1 VRRLRG
7 RGVAAALCAAV
18 ALLGASC
25 GPRYER
31 TDATTAGNAT
41 ELLPATEG
49 TELGGTAPSGPTANR
64 PAAGAPTG
72 SSGSPSQTAT
82 GGPPAVAPKPGS
94 IAGQTYR
101 GVTTQAV
108 TVGVMASQTVNAA
121 YEALGASGASFPD
134 PVKQIEPIV
143 KWINEHGGVAGRKLQ
158 LAWHFR
164 DDLSQ
169 DTDDTKMQQ
178 ACTDFTQDKKVF
190 LVTSIYQAHGMAP
203 CLRDNDI
210 TLIESGAGPAQYG
223 TPTFDSLDGYY
234 VTPNQISV
242 RRYAVALVQGLAKRG
257 FFAGGA
263 KVGLV
268 YMGFPYAQTAVKSGL
283 KPELKRLG
291 VTLVDEQELRPIER
305 ASDFAGT
312 QAEVSNAV
320 LRFKQK
326 GINRI
331 ISLEDQAT
339 TIMTAAEQQDYFPR
353 YGLGSLSLFGAADSN
368 PDSMKDSTL
377 VGFNVQMD
385 VLPRYRGASPAPEK
399 TCRKIYLESRQAPD
413 DELAWGL
420 MEWHCEGFFFIKAA
434 LDGMQEVSSKGLV
447 ASIESL
453 GTSYPSFTTYGMRL
467 AANRYDGVAM
477 ARPLKFVPDCTCIRY
492 AGSAYTIP

>member
-1 VRRLRG
+1 MSRFRG
-7 RGVAAALCAAV
+7 RVAASALV
-18 ALLGASC
+18 GLTLLAASC

-31 TDATTAGNAT
+31 TDASAETASELAPADATTTLGGAT
-41 ELLPATEG
+41 SPDGKPHRT
-49 TELGGTAPSGPTANR
+49 TGGTAAAPTAGSV
-64 PAAGAPTG
+64 PGSTTIVPSAAA
-72 SSGSPSQTAT
+72 S
-82 GGPPAVAPKPGS
+82 KPGS
-94 IAGQTYR
+94 LAGQTYR
-101 GVTTQAV
+101 GATAQAV
-108 TVGVMASQTVNAA
+108 TVGVMASQTINAA

-134 PVKQIEPIV
+134 PVEQIEPIV
-143 KWINEHGGVAGRKLQ
+143 KWINDNGGVAGRKLQ
-158 LAWHFR
+158 VAWHFR

-210 TLIESGAGPAQYG
+210 PLIESGAGPAQFG

-234 VTPNQISV
+234 TTPNQISV
-242 RRYAVALVQGLAKRG
+242 ARYSVALVQALHTRR
-257 FFAGGA
+257 FFTGA
-263 KVGLV
+263 KTGLI
-268 YMGFPYAQTAVKSGL
+268 YMGFPYAKSAVEKAM
-283 KPELKRLG
+283 KPELKKLG
-291 VTLVDEQELRPIER
+291 VTLLDEQELRPIER

-339 TIMTAAEQQDYFPR
+339 TIMTSAEQQDYYPR
-353 YGLGSLSLFGAADSN
+353 YGLGTLSLFGAADSN
-368 PDSMKDSTL
+368 PESMKNSTL
-377 VGFNVQMD
+377 VGFNVQLD
-385 VLPRYRGASPAPEK
+385 VLPRYRGASPAPER
-399 TCRKIYLESRQAPD
+399 TCRKIYLDSKQAPD

-420 MEWHCEGFFFIKAA
+420 MEWHCEGFFFIKHA
-434 LDGMQEVSSKGLV
+434 LDRMTTLSSKGLI

-453 GTSYPSFTTYGMRL
+453 GTRYPTFTTYGMRM
-467 AANRYDGVAM
+467 AAGRYDGVAM
-477 ARPLKFVPDCTCIRY
+477 ARPLRFLPDCTCIKY
-492 AGSAYTIP
+492 AGPAYAIQ